1 MVDKNFST
9 NLTIINKWMMIVK
22 ILPYSNLFSFF
33 WEFNNSN
40 ITDNER
46 IRVYKKWLEKNAAYQ
61 YFRVDTKF
69 IKYQKD

>member
-1 MVDKNFST
+1 MDDDCQNTSLFNFIF
-9 NLTIINKWMMIVK
+9 L
-22 ILPYSNLFSFF
+22 F